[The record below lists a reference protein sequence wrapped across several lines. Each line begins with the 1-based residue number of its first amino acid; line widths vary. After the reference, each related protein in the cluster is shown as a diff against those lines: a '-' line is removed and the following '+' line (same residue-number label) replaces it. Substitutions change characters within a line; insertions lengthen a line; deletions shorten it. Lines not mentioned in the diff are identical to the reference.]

1 MKPAS
6 LLGLAGLTLALL
18 LPAAP
23 AYATRFVTLHV
34 HPHVLWGI
42 CGAVG
47 GTFWSDNGAYGCDKP
62 DCDNK
67 GTICFVVC
75 EAGGNCEGSTPLTGS
90 NPRVTIYGVLQ
101 AGDNVNHHYDPMEG
115 PTGPKPGT
123 PDAPAAKPDAAPGG
137 PSFL

>member
-23 AYATRFVTLHV
+23 AYASRTDTMYI

-47 GTFWSDNGAYGCDKP
+47 GNFWSDGNGYGCDKP

-67 GTICFVVC
+67 GGICFVVC
-75 EAGGNCEGSTPLTGS
+75 EAGGGCEGSTPLTG
-90 NPRVTIYGVLQ
+90 NPRLTIYGILQ
-101 AGDNVNHHYDPMEG
+101 AGDNVNHHYEPMEG
-115 PTGPKPGT
+115 PTGGNT
-123 PDAPAAKPDAAPGG
+123 HQPDAPAATPGAAPGG